1 MNSRATPGLSAFA
14 LMILLCAIWG
24 FQQITIK
31 VAIEGVSPVLQA
43 GIRSLAGLVL
53 LTLWAR
59 WRGLPLLNND
69 GTLRMGLL
77 AGFLFALEFIFIYVG
92 LAHTTASRMIVFLYT
107 APCFTVLGLH
117 WFVPGERLNWRH
129 FSGIAL
135 AFAGLAVGF
144 LGEGGTTANTLI
156 GDFLGLLGALGWAAT
171 TILIRATG
179 LSKISATKVLWYQLA
194 ISAVVMLPL
203 SPLMGEAGI
212 VSLNALTTPVLLAL
226 AYQGVQRLGVGQRLL
241 VLHRRPCTTFRTASS
256 TILPLLVRGMSPP
269 AAPWPARGAA
279 WCCRGWSGGCGSP
292 VRRRARAP
300 RAASRTAPRARR
312 WGSAAASPGR
322 SPATRRPRQLLD
334 LAVDLG
340 GADAHAAGV
349 ERGVRAAVDD
359 HAAVRGDLAEVAV
372 APDVVEA
379 LEVGGVVL
387 AAVGV
392 VPEAD
397 RHHREGLGAHQLAL
411 LAAHRACRRRPTRRP
426 PCPGRGTG
434 SRRATPAAPG
444 CRARSRR

>member
-31 VAIEGVSPVLQA
+31 VAIEGVSPVLQS

-69 GTLRMGLL
+69 GTLHMGLL

-226 AYQGVQRLGVGQRLL
+226 AYQGVIVAFASYLAWFWLLQRYIVGRMMVFSFLTPIFGVAFG
-241 VLHRRPCTTFRTASS
+241 VLF
-256 TILPLLVRGMSPP
+256 LDDPLTPSFLF
-269 AAPWPARGAA
+269 
-279 WCCRGWSGGCGSP
+279 
-292 VRRRARAP
+292 
-300 RAASRTAPRARR
+300 
-312 WGSAAASPGR
+312 
-322 SPATRRPRQLLD
+322 
-334 LAVDLG
+334 
-340 GADAHAAGV
+340 AAGC
-349 ERGVRAAVDD
+349 
-359 HAAVRGDLAEVAV
+359 VAMGIVLVNLPQKKPV
-372 APDVVEA
+372 A
-379 LEVGGVVL
+379 
-387 AAVGV
+387 
-392 VPEAD
+392 
-397 RHHREGLGAHQLAL
+397 
-411 LAAHRACRRRPTRRP
+411 
-426 PCPGRGTG
+426 
-434 SRRATPAAPG
+434 
-444 CRARSRR
+444 

>member
-1 MNSRATPGLSAFA
+1 
-14 LMILLCAIWG
+14 MILLCAIWG

-31 VAIEGVSPVLQA
+31 IAIEGVSPVLQS

-107 APCFTVLGLH
+107 APCMTVLGLH
-117 WFVPGERLNWRH
+117 WFVPGERLDWRH

-144 LGEGGTTANTLI
+144 LGEGGTTENTLV
-156 GDFLGLLGALGWAAT
+156 GDLLGLLAAIGWAAT
-171 TILIRATG
+171 TVLIRATG

-226 AYQGVQRLGVGQRLL
+226 AYQGVIVAFASYLAWFWLLQRYIVGRMMVFSFLTPIFGVAFG
-241 VLHRRPCTTFRTASS
+241 VLF
-256 TILPLLVRGMSPP
+256 LDDPLTPSFLF
-269 AAPWPARGAA
+269 
-279 WCCRGWSGGCGSP
+279 
-292 VRRRARAP
+292 
-300 RAASRTAPRARR
+300 
-312 WGSAAASPGR
+312 
-322 SPATRRPRQLLD
+322 
-334 LAVDLG
+334 
-340 GADAHAAGV
+340 AAGC
-349 ERGVRAAVDD
+349 
-359 HAAVRGDLAEVAV
+359 VAMGIVLVNLPQKKPV
-372 APDVVEA
+372 A
-379 LEVGGVVL
+379 
-387 AAVGV
+387 
-392 VPEAD
+392 
-397 RHHREGLGAHQLAL
+397 
-411 LAAHRACRRRPTRRP
+411 
-426 PCPGRGTG
+426 
-434 SRRATPAAPG
+434 
-444 CRARSRR
+444 

>member
-31 VAIEGVSPVLQA
+31 IAIEGVSPVLQS

-226 AYQGVQRLGVGQRLL
+226 AYQGVIVAFASYLAWFWLLQRYIVGRMMVFSFLTPIFGVAFG
-241 VLHRRPCTTFRTASS
+241 VLF
-256 TILPLLVRGMSPP
+256 LDDPLTPSFLF
-269 AAPWPARGAA
+269 
-279 WCCRGWSGGCGSP
+279 
-292 VRRRARAP
+292 
-300 RAASRTAPRARR
+300 
-312 WGSAAASPGR
+312 
-322 SPATRRPRQLLD
+322 
-334 LAVDLG
+334 
-340 GADAHAAGV
+340 AAGC
-349 ERGVRAAVDD
+349 
-359 HAAVRGDLAEVAV
+359 VAMGIVLVNLPQKKPV
-372 APDVVEA
+372 A
-379 LEVGGVVL
+379 
-387 AAVGV
+387 
-392 VPEAD
+392 
-397 RHHREGLGAHQLAL
+397 
-411 LAAHRACRRRPTRRP
+411 
-426 PCPGRGTG
+426 
-434 SRRATPAAPG
+434 
-444 CRARSRR
+444 

>member
-31 VAIEGVSPVLQA
+31 IAIEGVSPVLQA

-226 AYQGVQRLGVGQRLL
+226 AYQGVIVAFASYLAWFWLLQRYIVGRMMVFSFLTPIFGVAFG
-241 VLHRRPCTTFRTASS
+241 VLF
-256 TILPLLVRGMSPP
+256 LDDPLTPSFLF
-269 AAPWPARGAA
+269 
-279 WCCRGWSGGCGSP
+279 
-292 VRRRARAP
+292 
-300 RAASRTAPRARR
+300 
-312 WGSAAASPGR
+312 
-322 SPATRRPRQLLD
+322 
-334 LAVDLG
+334 
-340 GADAHAAGV
+340 AAGC
-349 ERGVRAAVDD
+349 
-359 HAAVRGDLAEVAV
+359 VAMGIVLVNLPQKKPV
-372 APDVVEA
+372 A
-379 LEVGGVVL
+379 
-387 AAVGV
+387 
-392 VPEAD
+392 
-397 RHHREGLGAHQLAL
+397 
-411 LAAHRACRRRPTRRP
+411 
-426 PCPGRGTG
+426 
-434 SRRATPAAPG
+434 
-444 CRARSRR
+444 

>member
-226 AYQGVQRLGVGQRLL
+226 AYQGVIVAFASYLAWFWLLQRYIVGRMMVFSFLTPIFGVAFG
-241 VLHRRPCTTFRTASS
+241 VLF
-256 TILPLLVRGMSPP
+256 LDDPLTPSFLF
-269 AAPWPARGAA
+269 
-279 WCCRGWSGGCGSP
+279 
-292 VRRRARAP
+292 
-300 RAASRTAPRARR
+300 
-312 WGSAAASPGR
+312 
-322 SPATRRPRQLLD
+322 
-334 LAVDLG
+334 
-340 GADAHAAGV
+340 AAGC
-349 ERGVRAAVDD
+349 
-359 HAAVRGDLAEVAV
+359 VAMGIVLVNLPQKKPV
-372 APDVVEA
+372 A
-379 LEVGGVVL
+379 
-387 AAVGV
+387 
-392 VPEAD
+392 
-397 RHHREGLGAHQLAL
+397 
-411 LAAHRACRRRPTRRP
+411 
-426 PCPGRGTG
+426 
-434 SRRATPAAPG
+434 
-444 CRARSRR
+444 

>member
-31 VAIEGVSPVLQA
+31 IAIEGVSPVLQS

-107 APCFTVLGLH
+107 APCMTVLGLH
-117 WFVPGERLNWRH
+117 WFVPGERLGWRH

-144 LGEGGTTANTLI
+144 LGEGGTTENTLV
-156 GDFLGLLGALGWAAT
+156 GDLLGLLGAIGWAAT
-171 TILIRATG
+171 TVLIRATG

-226 AYQGVQRLGVGQRLL
+226 AYQGVIVAFASYLAWFWLLQRYIVGRMMVFSFLTPIFGVAFG
-241 VLHRRPCTTFRTASS
+241 VLF
-256 TILPLLVRGMSPP
+256 LDDPLTPSFLF
-269 AAPWPARGAA
+269 
-279 WCCRGWSGGCGSP
+279 
-292 VRRRARAP
+292 
-300 RAASRTAPRARR
+300 
-312 WGSAAASPGR
+312 
-322 SPATRRPRQLLD
+322 
-334 LAVDLG
+334 
-340 GADAHAAGV
+340 AAGC
-349 ERGVRAAVDD
+349 
-359 HAAVRGDLAEVAV
+359 VAMGIVLVNLPQKKPV
-372 APDVVEA
+372 A
-379 LEVGGVVL
+379 
-387 AAVGV
+387 
-392 VPEAD
+392 
-397 RHHREGLGAHQLAL
+397 
-411 LAAHRACRRRPTRRP
+411 
-426 PCPGRGTG
+426 
-434 SRRATPAAPG
+434 
-444 CRARSRR
+444 

>member
-1 MNSRATPGLSAFA
+1 
-14 LMILLCAIWG
+14 MILLCAIWG

-31 VAIEGVSPVLQA
+31 IAIEGVSPVLQA

-226 AYQGVQRLGVGQRLL
+226 AYQGVIVAFASYLAWFWLLQRYIVGRMMVFSFLTPIFGVAFG
-241 VLHRRPCTTFRTASS
+241 VLF
-256 TILPLLVRGMSPP
+256 LDDPLTPSFLF
-269 AAPWPARGAA
+269 
-279 WCCRGWSGGCGSP
+279 
-292 VRRRARAP
+292 
-300 RAASRTAPRARR
+300 
-312 WGSAAASPGR
+312 
-322 SPATRRPRQLLD
+322 
-334 LAVDLG
+334 
-340 GADAHAAGV
+340 AAGC
-349 ERGVRAAVDD
+349 
-359 HAAVRGDLAEVAV
+359 VAMGIVLVNLPQKKPV
-372 APDVVEA
+372 A
-379 LEVGGVVL
+379 
-387 AAVGV
+387 
-392 VPEAD
+392 
-397 RHHREGLGAHQLAL
+397 
-411 LAAHRACRRRPTRRP
+411 
-426 PCPGRGTG
+426 
-434 SRRATPAAPG
+434 
-444 CRARSRR
+444 